1 MAYIK
6 VGVISEPSKMLTIP
20 NIFDLP
26 SIGAGH
32 DGYVFHFNGKA
43 IKYLKY
49 TPKIREE
56 KGLMTLEK
64 FETLKDV
71 KTKRIIMPEDAFY
84 TEEDEFIAY
93 TMPFIHDY
101 NKEDG
106 ALNIL
111 PGDFYYGDF
120 LDAIIDLEE
129 DFEELNRA
137 GVVAREINRGS
148 FLYDLEFLKM
158 CDIDKYQIGV
168 KRPNELNRNMLNFI
182 IAKVIY
188 YQLLDEGP
196 DKAKLKALNNWI
208 KKTCQ
213 SSNFVPDLKKKLEKD
228 PTKLINEGINTLSK
242 TL

>member
-6 VGVISEPSKMLTIP
+6 VGIISEPSKMLTIP

-84 TEEDEFIAY
+84 TEDDEFAAY
-93 TMPFIHDY
+93 TMPFVHDY
-101 NKEDG
+101 SKEIG
-106 ALNIL
+106 ALNIS

-120 LDAIIDLEE
+120 LDAILDLEQ
-129 DFEELNRA
+129 DFEELNKA

-188 YQLLDEGP
+188 YQILEEGAN
-196 DKAKLKALNNWI
+196 KEKLKALNNWI
-208 KKTCQ
+208 KKTWQ
-213 SSNFVPDLKKKLEKD
+213 SSNFVPDLKKKLEKE
-228 PTKLINEGINTLSK
+228 PTRLISEGINTLSK

>member
-1 MAYIK
+1 
-6 VGVISEPSKMLTIP
+6 
-20 NIFDLP
+20 
-26 SIGAGH
+26 
-32 DGYVFHFNGKA
+32 
-43 IKYLKY
+43 
-49 TPKIREE
+49 
-56 KGLMTLEK
+56 
-64 FETLKDV
+64 
-71 KTKRIIMPEDAFY
+71 MPEDAFY
-84 TEEDEFIAY
+84 TEDDEFAAY
-93 TMPFIHDY
+93 TMPFVHDY
-101 NKEDG
+101 SKEIG
-106 ALNIL
+106 ALNIS

-120 LDAIIDLEE
+120 LDAILDLEQ
-129 DFEELNRA
+129 DFEELNKA

-188 YQLLDEGP
+188 YQILEEGAN
-196 DKAKLKALNNWI
+196 KEKLKALNNWI

-213 SSNFVPDLKKKLEKD
+213 SSNFVPDLKKKLEKE